1 MLLQFKDGTERLT
14 WAYPRLSRQ
23 LKKCAAYILDHPSEV
38 ATLSMRQV
46 ASRADVPPSTMH
58 RLARSLGFDS
68 FNEFRD
74 IYRNG
79 VNDFSVGYPQKAGQL
94 QAVVGDS
101 DFDQALDSFHQA
113 ALTNLDAL
121 FRNIDRVAMK
131 RAVDALTA
139 ARNVIVVGMHASY
152 SFANY
157 FHYVAAM
164 GLRNWHLV
172 TRSNGELSD
181 RIEGLT
187 RDDVVV
193 GIALKPC
200 AADTIKVARRSRES
214 GARVIGITDSRAS
227 PLAAWSN
234 DILLTPVRSPSFFES
249 YVATAALIEVLVG
262 MVVAR
267 GDKSIIDNID
277 NLERCRREMGE
288 YWPDE

>member
-1 MLLQFKDGTERLT
+1 MRLQFKDGTERLT
-14 WAYPRLSRQ
+14 EAYPGLSRQ
-23 LKKCAAYILDHPSEV
+23 LKKCAAYILDHPSDV

-94 QAVVGDS
+94 QAIVGDS
-101 DFDQALDSFHQA
+101 DFDQAIDTFHQA
-113 ALTNLDAL
+113 AVTNLDAL
-121 FRNIDRVAMK
+121 FHNIDRAAMR

-139 ARNVIVVGMHASY
+139 ARNVIVVGMHASH

-157 FHYVAAM
+157 FHYVGAM
-164 GLRNWHLV
+164 GLRNWRLV
-172 TRSNGELSD
+172 TRRNGELSD
-181 RIEGLT
+181 RIEDLT
-187 RDDVVV
+187 SDDVVV

-214 GARVIGITDSRAS
+214 GAWVIGITDSRTS
-227 PLAAWSN
+227 PLAVCSN

-249 YVATAALIEVLVG
+249 YVATTALVEVLVG

-267 GDKSIIDNID
+267 GDKSIIENID
-277 NLERCRREMGE
+277 NLERCRHEMGE